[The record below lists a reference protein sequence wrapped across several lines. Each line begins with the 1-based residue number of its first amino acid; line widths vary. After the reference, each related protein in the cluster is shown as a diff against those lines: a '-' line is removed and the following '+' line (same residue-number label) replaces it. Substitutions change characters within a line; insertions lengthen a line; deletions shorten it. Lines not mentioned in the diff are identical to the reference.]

1 MKNAG
6 IKQQTTLIVAMC
18 LMVLTG
24 MVQAKDMYLMKGGV
38 VVLKQSLAA
47 AAVDSIVYYEP
58 AHKVTTAAVTN
69 IGVSTA
75 TCGGTIAAYDG
86 ATVTARG
93 VCWSTSTMPT
103 IALSTKISNG
113 TGTGAFSSS
122 LTGLAGGTKYYVRA
136 YATNSGGVTSYG
148 AEQSFVT
155 LTTDIDGNVYTSVTI
170 GTQTWMVENLKTTK
184 YRNGD
189 AIDNVT
195 GNTAW
200 SARTA
205 GAWCDYSNTA
215 TNGTKYGHLYNWY
228 AVSDTRNIAPVG
240 WHVATDADWTK
251 LMSYVAANLG
261 TSLNAAKALAAA
273 TTDWT
278 AYSTAGTVG
287 NNLALNNFTGFSA
300 LPGGY
305 RSLDGTFDSLSN
317 NGLWWGSTE
326 GSTST
331 AWYRYVGYNA
341 SLVGRSYHGKAN
353 GFSVRCVRD

>member
-24 MVQAKDMYLMKGGV
+24 MVQAQNMFLMKSGV

-47 AAVDSIVYYEP
+47 ADVDSIIYYEP
-58 AHKVTTAAVTN
+58 AHKVTTAEASS
-69 IGVSTA
+69 IGATTA

-86 ATVTARG
+86 AIVTARG
-93 VCWSTSTMPT
+93 VCWSTTTMPT

-122 LTGLAGGTKYYVRA
+122 LTGLEGSTKYYVRA
-136 YATNSGGVTSYG
+136 YATNNSGVTSYG
-148 AEQSFVT
+148 AEVSFVT
-155 LTTDIDGNVYTSVTI
+155 LTTDFDGNVYTSVTI

-189 AIDNVT
+189 VIDNVT
-195 GNTAW
+195 DNTVW
-200 SARTA
+200 KDLTA
-205 GAWCDYSNTA
+205 GAWCDYSNIPA
-215 TNGTKYGHLYNWY
+215 NGTKYGHLYNWY

-251 LMSYVAANLG
+251 LTSYVADHLG
-261 TSLNAAKALAAA
+261 TSLNAAKALAA
-273 TTDWT
+273 TTDW
-278 AYSTAGTVG
+278 STDSGTGTVG

-305 RSLDGTFDSLSN
+305 RYDDGSFYYQ
-317 NGLWWGSTE
+317 GGFGYWWSGTE
-326 GSTST
+326 YGTSD
-331 AWYRYVGYNA
+331 ARFRSMYYFNSFVYRFYY
-341 SLVGRSYHGKAN
+341 YKAN

>member
-24 MVQAKDMYLMKGGV
+24 MVQAQNMFLMKSGV

-58 AHKVTTAAVTN
+58 AHKVTTAEASSITAT
-69 IGVSTA
+69 TA

-86 ATVTARG
+86 AIVTARG
-93 VCWSTSTMPT
+93 VCWSTTTMPT

-122 LTGLAGGTKYYVRA
+122 LTGLEGSTKYYVRA
-136 YATNSGGVTSYG
+136 YATNNSGVTSYG
-148 AEQSFVT
+148 AEVSFVT
-155 LTTDIDGNVYTSVTI
+155 LTTDFDGNVYTSVTI

-195 GNTAW
+195 DNTVW
-200 SARTA
+200 LARTA
-205 GAWCDYSNTA
+205 GAWCDYFNIAS
-215 TNGTKYGHLYNWY
+215 NGTKYGHLYNWY

-240 WHVATDADWTK
+240 WHVANDADWTK
-251 LMSYVAANLG
+251 LESYVADHLG
-261 TSLNAAKALAAA
+261 TSLNAAKALATA

-278 AYSTAGTVG
+278 ASSTAGTVG

-305 RSLDGTFDSLSN
+305 RYNDGTFYN
-317 NGLWWGSTE
+317 QGYFGFWWSSTE
-326 GSTST
+326 YYTSS
-331 AWYRYVGYNA
+331 AWYRNMFYGGSNVYRNSSSKA
-341 SLVGRSYHGKAN
+341 S